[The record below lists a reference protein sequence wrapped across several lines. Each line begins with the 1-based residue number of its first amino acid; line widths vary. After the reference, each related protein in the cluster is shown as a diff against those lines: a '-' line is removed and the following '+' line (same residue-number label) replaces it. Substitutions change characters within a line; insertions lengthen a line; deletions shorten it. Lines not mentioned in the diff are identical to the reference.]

1 VGKTYVTARLA
12 KMFAESGETVCVL
25 KLVQTG
31 CEHDDDAAVCGAFA
45 GVDVRT
51 VYALPFSASPHLSA
65 QKAGVRIDV
74 KKIIRAVREA
84 ASMYDAVLIEGSGG
98 LLVPVD
104 AKRTLLDI
112 AESMGLAVLLVAAN
126 RLGVINHTLLSLNE
140 LKHRGMR
147 CIGVVFNAIDTALHK
162 EIAAD
167 NLRIVKTLGATD
179 VFGPLPFSK
188 SNAMTDAQRRVFSGI
203 VKKVRG
209 YGLADA

>member
-1 VGKTYVTARLA
+1 
-12 KMFAESGETVCVL
+12 
-25 KLVQTG
+25 
-31 CEHDDDAAVCGAFA
+31 
-45 GVDVRT
+45 
-51 VYALPFSASPHLSA
+51 
-65 QKAGVRIDV
+65 
-74 KKIIRAVREA
+74 
-84 ASMYDAVLIEGSGG
+84 
-98 LLVPVD
+98 
-104 AKRTLLDI
+104 
-112 AESMGLAVLLVAAN
+112 
-126 RLGVINHTLLSLNE
+126 VINHTLLSLNE

-167 NLRIVKTLGATD
+167 NLRIVKSLGATD